1 MQSSS
6 TDASRPG
13 KTGAAINT
21 LALAGGRG
29 LHLPNLCTVQAVFL
43 LILAPFTA
51 AGAQGTP
58 EQRIL
63 AARRQAEQAGIP
75 EPKAGWTWG
84 SHVCAA
90 LGAIERV
97 NVYSRNPGNRA
108 AFASPRPTRRAVR
121 KPRAWPKPPR
131 RLRRRHPTR

>member
-43 LILAPFTA
+43 LILAVVTA
-51 AGAQGTP
+51 GLMLT
-58 EQRIL
+58 L
-63 AARRQAEQAGIP
+63 F
-75 EPKAGWTWG
+75 K
-84 SHVCAA
+84 
-90 LGAIERV
+90 
-97 NVYSRNPGNRA
+97 
-108 AFASPRPTRRAVR
+108 
-121 KPRAWPKPPR
+121 
-131 RLRRRHPTR
+131 LRRIFAAAPLPGTEGDTMMTVMPWVIIAVAVGLYLYARGMQKKGALR